1 MKEIMTMIRTNKVN
15 QTKVALAENGFP
27 AFSCRPVLGRGKAV
41 VDNQLLAS
49 IISQGELPRDATGES
64 FTEVGRLIAKR
75 VFTLIVEDDEVEKV
89 VETLISVNQTGN
101 KGDGKIFVLPLVESY
116 QVRTGETCA
125 DGY

>member
-89 VETLISVNQTGN
+89 EETLISVNQTGN